1 MVKNYRRKK
10 SQCVLEVN
18 ENRIIL
24 SNPQIQP
31 FNEYKYESKE
41 DIMHF
46 YYDLEI
52 QFDRNYWKRMLNK
65 EGSCK
70 KKRKRDWVSVAKG
83 NVYEFG
89 AIVALEECINEII
102 SIDLKKK
109 KDRQYFC
116 NDFDDKEQTETD
128 FEVFHEI
135 SCTGMLEEDSYVLKK
150 NLRHFDSVYD
160 EKTDQYISKDIEWY
174 GIYIGIG
181 SESKSNTMGFS
192 CTDLTEDELLIIK
205 AWAEDF
211 LAMAKETTKKHIKKM
226 FKEQG
231 TDNVY
236 SVGWFKEHMK
246 KNYPED
252 YGKWKEIWIKLYQ
265 ESFILEE
272 YFNYVKGK
280 EIEEPLFSKWEEDK
294 VVAQELIKGGMKDWE
309 AYCKMIDFYRDHR

>member
-10 SQCVLEVN
+10 MQCVLEIN

-31 FNEYKYESKE
+31 FNEYEYNSKE

-52 QFDRNYWKRMLNK
+52 QFDLNYCERLLHKK
-65 EGSCK
+65 GSCK
-70 KKRKRDWVSVAKG
+70 KKQKRDWVRVTTG

-89 AIVALEECINEII
+89 AIVALGECIDEII
-102 SIDLKKK
+102 FIDLKKK

-116 NDFDDKEQTETD
+116 DDADGKKQSETD
-128 FEVFHEI
+128 FEVSHEI

-150 NLRHFDSVYD
+150 TLHHFDYAYD
-160 EKTDQYISKDIEWY
+160 EKTDQYISKDIERY

-181 SESKSNTMGFS
+181 SESRPNTIGFS

-211 LAMAKETTKKHIKKM
+211 LAIAEKITKKHIKKM
-226 FKEQG
+226 FKESG
-231 TDNVY
+231 TENV
-236 SVGWFKEHMK
+236 
-246 KNYPED
+246 
-252 YGKWKEIWIKLYQ
+252 
-265 ESFILEE
+265 
-272 YFNYVKGK
+272 
-280 EIEEPLFSKWEEDK
+280 
-294 VVAQELIKGGMKDWE
+294 
-309 AYCKMIDFYRDHR
+309 